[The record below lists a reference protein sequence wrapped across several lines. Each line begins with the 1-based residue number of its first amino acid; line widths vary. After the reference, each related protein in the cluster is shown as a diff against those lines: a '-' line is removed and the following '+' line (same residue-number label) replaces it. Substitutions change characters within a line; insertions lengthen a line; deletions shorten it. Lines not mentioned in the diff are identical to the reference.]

1 MVQWVR
7 AQIRNFFETKVSR
20 SAHIGIAMQIVLRVN
35 LPEMG
40 KLDITHS
47 SNMAKNLGWQGAVEE
62 NAVESLADQAG
73 PKLLSIIPNSQP
85 HINMNLTVRKELTN
99 IWKLLLKMNS
109 VSTPARGEQP
119 SNQKRK
125 KKSLISTFLSTTQI
139 LTIDNHLKL
148 SSVMWEGG
156 GT

>member
-1 MVQWVR
+1 
-7 AQIRNFFETKVSR
+7 
-20 SAHIGIAMQIVLRVN
+20 MQIAFRVN

-47 SNMAKNLGWQGAVEE
+47 SNMAKILGWQGAVEE
-62 NAVESLADQAG
+62 NAVEGLADQAG
-73 PKLLSIIPNSQP
+73 PKLLSIIHNSQP

-99 IWKLLLKMNS
+99 IWKLLLKMNT

-125 KKSLISTFLSTTQI
+125 KKIADLNI
-139 LTIDNHLKL
+139 LVHNPDSYHR
-148 SSVMWEGG
+148 
-156 GT
+156 

>member
-7 AQIRNFFETKVSR
+7 AQIRNFFETWVSR
-20 SAHIGIAMQIVLRVN
+20 SAHIGRAMQIAFRVN

-40 KLDITHS
+40 KLDITHR
-47 SNMAKNLGWQGAVEE
+47 SNMAKILGWQGAVKE
-62 NAVESLADQAG
+62 NAVEGLADQAEA
-73 PKLLSIIPNSQP
+73 KLLSIIHNSQP

-109 VSTPARGEQP
+109 VSTPARGSLQI
-119 SNQKRK
+119 RK
-125 KKSLISTFLSTTQI
+125 KKKKKLLISTFLSTTQI

-148 SSVMWEGG
+148 SSVMWRG